1 MATALPP
8 APALPVATVWTIG
21 NARRPEF
28 RALVETLGETALRVP
43 ILDEALIRLR
53 SGQESPEQIV
63 LLASVPGDFSERS
76 IQRLRQAAPLAKLT
90 LVEGPWCEG
99 VTRSRPPVPGLV
111 ALPWWQA
118 ARVGLD
124 ETVSA
129 ATLAETASPEER
141 CLAGLR
147 MPWPKLSGHAAIATI
162 NPTSQSWLA
171 SLCESLGLSVS
182 LDLIDSRPSSRR
194 PTVGLCEL
202 HSLDDRGRE
211 RLRRFAAAVRP
222 APVLLLLDFPRPE
235 DLAVARGFGVSSVLG
250 QPVEL
255 PVLVETV
262 RRMVGGQASATRI
275 D

>member
-1 MATALPP
+1 MATALPS
-8 APALPVATVWTIG
+8 APALHLATVWTIG

-28 RALVETLGETALRVP
+28 RSVVESLGEAALRVP

-63 LLASVPGDFSERS
+63 LLASVPGEFSERS
-76 IQRLRQAAPLAKLT
+76 IQRLRQAAPLASLT
-90 LVEGPWCEG
+90 LIEGPWCEG

-111 ALPWWQA
+111 ALPWWQV

-124 ETVSA
+124 ESTSG
-129 ATLAETASPEER
+129 ATLADTASPEER

-162 NPTSQSWLA
+162 NPMSQSWLA

-182 LDLIDSRPSSRR
+182 LSLVDQPPSSRR
-194 PTVGLCEL
+194 PTIGICEL
-202 HSLDDRGRE
+202 HALDDRGRE
-211 RLRRFAAAVRP
+211 RLRRFAVAVRP
-222 APVLLLLDFPRPE
+222 APVLVLLDFPRPE
-235 DLAVARGFGVSSVLG
+235 DLAIARGFGVSFVLG
-250 QPVEL
+250 QPVEF

-262 RRMVGGQASATRI
+262 GGMVGRV
-275 D
+275 